1 MNDRSSKITIG
12 GRKYSLL
19 LTVGATKEITK
30 RYGGLDKLGEKIYE
44 KELDGQLEEIL
55 WLITLLANQSIMRS
69 NLLNGEKEP
78 LLAEEALEVL
88 TTPAELAGYS
98 EAIAEALN
106 KGTQRNVLSEDD
118 PKNTEVG

>member
-1 MNDRSSKITIG
+1 MDDRSSKITIG
-12 GRKYSLL
+12 GREYSLL

-78 LLAEEALEVL
+78 LLTEEALEVL